1 MNNKEQLKQEANDKK
16 MMVKYELDGREIKLS
31 PSVVQK
37 WLVSGDAK
45 ITEAEYK
52 AFTELCV
59 VRKLNPFLKEAYII
73 KYSPNDPAQL
83 VVGKDAIEKRAVL
96 HPQYDGKESGIIVI
110 DPEEPKKPIYRDGS
124 FMLPGEKI
132 VGGWAKVYRKDWKH
146 PSYES
151 VTFDESAQKKKDGT
165 LNRTWT
171 KQPATMIEKVAKVRA
186 YRAAF
191 VEELGGM
198 YDSDEINF
206 DTPQIQEP
214 EEPNFTQEDITE
226 AEIVEDIKKEFI
238 QGDYEQVD
246 INDL

>member
-1 MNNKEQLKQEANDKK
+1 MIMNNKEQLKQEEIDKK

-73 KYSPNDPAQL
+73 KYSSNDPAQL

-96 HPQYDGKESGIIVI
+96 HPKYDGKEYGIIVI
-110 DPEEPKKPIYRDGS
+110 DPEKPKQPIYRDGS
-124 FMLPGEKI
+124 FMLPGEEI
-132 VGGWAKVYRKDWKH
+132 VGGWAKVYRKDWAH

-151 VTFDESAQKKKDGT
+151 VTFNESAQKKKDGT
-165 LNRTWT
+165 LNRTWL

-206 DTPQIQEP
+206 DSPQGQEP
-214 EEPNFTQEDITE
+214 EEPKFTQEEIPE
-226 AEIVEDIKKEFI
+226 AEIK
-238 QGDYEQVD
+238 QVD
-246 INDL
+246 INEL